1 MPQKLAFKP
10 SSKFIVTV
18 AIALSVTIMGSAAVL
33 WYLGS
38 YTKPELR
45 KGVSEPY
52 TMAYILNVGPYD
64 KIHATFEEVAEHLR
78 KANIEPKTP
87 CVLLMDGSKVNEGQR
102 RSKVGYL
109 ISRHDY
115 VPAPLDSETLP
126 QRDVLIAT
134 FEGGAM
140 MGSYKSYEAMR
151 DWVKRYDYS
160 LSLPAFEIY
169 HPNGIMEYQLGVS
182 KNSAK

>member
-10 SSKFIVTV
+10 TTKFIVTV
-18 AIALSVTIMGSAAVL
+18 AIALSVTVMGSAAVL

-38 YTKPELR
+38 YSEAEVK

-52 TMAYILNVGPYD
+52 QIAYILNVGPYD
-64 KIHATFEEVAEHLR
+64 KINDIFEEVAEHLR

-87 CVLLMDGSKVNEGQR
+87 CVLLMDGNDVNESQR

-109 ISRHDY
+109 VSRHDY

-126 QRDVLIAT
+126 ARDVLIAT

-140 MGSYKSYEAMR
+140 MGSYKSYQAMR
-151 DWVKRYDYS
+151 NWVKKYDYK

-169 HPNGIMEYQLGVS
+169 HPNGVMEYQLGVS
-182 KNSAK
+182 KATPK

>member
-10 SSKFIVTV
+10 STKFIVTV
-18 AIALSVTIMGSAAVL
+18 AVALSVTVMGSAAVM
-33 WYLGS
+33 WYLGT
-38 YTKPELR
+38 YTQPELR

-52 TMAYILNVGPYD
+52 QIAYILNVGPYD
-64 KIHATFEEVAEHLR
+64 KINDTFEKVAALLR
-78 KANIEPKTP
+78 KADIEPKTP
-87 CVLLMDGSKVNEGQR
+87 CVLLMDGNNIHESER

-126 QRDVLIAT
+126 VRDVLIAT

-140 MGSYKSYEAMR
+140 MGSYKSYQAMR
-151 DWVKRYDYS
+151 DWVKRYNYS

-169 HPNGIMEYQLGVS
+169 HPNGTMEYQLGVS
-182 KNSAK
+182 KAGEK